1 MINEDFYAERKKNPH
16 KDTIRESHH
25 PGIVNTIPGNT
36 TGQLAHDQEKTP
48 QQPTTTI
55 ILETT
60 PVDQSTFLVVTMIV
74 CKMVFLEQITR
85 LVKP

>member
-1 MINEDFYAERKKNPH
+1 MINEDFYAEREKKFPH

-48 QQPTTTI
+48 QQPTTSI
-55 ILETT
+55 IFYE
-60 PVDQSTFLVVTMIV
+60 DQSTCLVVTMIV